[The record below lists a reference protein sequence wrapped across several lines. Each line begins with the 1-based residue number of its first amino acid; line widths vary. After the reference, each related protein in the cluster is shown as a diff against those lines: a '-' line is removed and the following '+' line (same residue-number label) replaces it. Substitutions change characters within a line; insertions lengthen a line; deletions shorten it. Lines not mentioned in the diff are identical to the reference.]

1 MATATGR
8 RELFALGGAVGGAVL
23 AAAGRP
29 ARAAEPTV
37 PRPARALVGFA
48 PGGPTD
54 TSARLYADAL
64 RGVYAPHVVVE
75 NRAGAGGRLAVEG
88 LKASPPDGTVFLATP
103 GSVMTLQP
111 HVYPRQVK
119 YDALADFV
127 PAGTLCTFSVGL
139 AVPANHPAGD
149 LREFVAWLR
158 AQSGEVTYASPAAGS
173 GPHFIGGRLGR
184 AVGARLTH
192 IPYRGAAPAL
202 QDLLSGRVPMMIAV
216 LSDLAP
222 QHGQGLRILAVSA
235 PQRVPRLPEVP
246 TFAEL
251 GHPELTSEDWVGVFL
266 PARTPPAIVSGLHA
280 ALVAASRLPEVRAG
294 LDRLEFV
301 PQVMEPAALA
311 ERIRAE
317 RDGWGPVVRESGFE
331 PDQ

>member
-1 MATATGR
+1 MISAMGRRKLLVLGAATGS
-8 RELFALGGAVGGAVL
+8 VL
-23 AAAGRP
+23 APVRRSAG
-29 ARAAEPTV
+29 AEPTV
-37 PRPARALVGFA
+37 QRPARALVGYA

-54 TSARLYADAL
+54 TTARLYADAL
-64 RGVYAPHVVVE
+64 RGAYAPHVVVE
-75 NRAGAGGRLAVEG
+75 NRAGAGGRLAAEA
-88 LKASPPDGTVFLATP
+88 LKASPPDGTVLLATP

-127 PAGTLCTFSVGL
+127 PAGTLCTFSLGL
-139 AVPANHPAGD
+139 AVPADHPAKD
-149 LREFVAWLR
+149 LRELAAWLR
-158 AQSGEVTYASPAAGS
+158 AQPGEVTYGSPAAGS
-173 GPHFIGGRLGR
+173 GPHFLGGRFGR

-202 QDLLSGRVPMMIAV
+202 QDLLSGRVPMMLAV

-235 PQRVPRLPEVP
+235 PQRVSRLPDVP

-251 GHPELTSEDWVGVFL
+251 GHTELTSEDWIGVFL
-266 PARTPPAIVSGLHA
+266 PARTPPAVVSGLHA
-280 ALVAASRLPEVRAG
+280 ALIAASQRPEVRAG

-301 PQVMEPAALA
+301 PHVMEPAALA

-317 RDGWGPVVRESGFE
+317 RDQWGPIVRESGFE